1 MKKIIALLL
10 LCATAQVQAA
20 APFADGDPAIG
31 KKLFDQHKC
40 NRCHVKIVDGDGS
53 AIFTRPDRK
62 VTNPQELVTQMTM
75 CGGNI
80 GVTLTPQDEQN
91 LGAYLNQKYYKFK

>member
-10 LCATAQVQAA
+10 LCATVQVQAA
-20 APFADGDPAIG
+20 PFAKGDPAIG

-40 NRCHVKIVDGDGS
+40 NSCHVKIVEGDAS

-62 VTNPQELVTQMTM
+62 VTNPQQLVAQMTR

-80 GVTLTPQDEQN
+80 GVKLSPQDEQN
-91 LGAYLNQKYYKFK
+91 LGAYLNQNYYKFK

>member
-1 MKKIIALLL
+1 MKKIIAVLLL
-10 LCATAQVQAA
+10 FATAQVQA

-31 KKLFDQHKC
+31 KKLFEQHKC

-62 VTNPQELVTQMTM
+62 VTNPQHLIKQMYR
-75 CGGNI
+75 CSGNI

-91 LGAYLNQKYYKFK
+91 LGAYLNQQYYKFK

>member
-10 LCATAQVQAA
+10 LCATAHVQA
-20 APFADGDPAIG
+20 APFAEGDPAIG

-40 NRCHVKIVDGDGS
+40 NRCHIDMVGGDGS
-53 AIFTRPDRK
+53 AIFTRSDRK
-62 VTNPQELVTQMTM
+62 VNSAKELIQRMYA

-80 GVTLTPQDEQN
+80 GVKFTPQDEQN
-91 LGAYLNQKYYKFK
+91 LGAYLNQNYYKFK